1 MWFVSDP
8 TNLKVYRQT
17 EKFILQRQKYLD
29 FHQRAFLSEVA
40 CSATIACFCSTM
52 MTVLEMM
59 FDRFLLMFI
68 IPTMFIVF
76 EDLQEKLRSVLKEN
90 TDG

>member
-1 MWFVSDP
+1 
-8 TNLKVYRQT
+8 
-17 EKFILQRQKYLD
+17 
-29 FHQRAFLSEVA
+29 
-40 CSATIACFCSTM
+40 M